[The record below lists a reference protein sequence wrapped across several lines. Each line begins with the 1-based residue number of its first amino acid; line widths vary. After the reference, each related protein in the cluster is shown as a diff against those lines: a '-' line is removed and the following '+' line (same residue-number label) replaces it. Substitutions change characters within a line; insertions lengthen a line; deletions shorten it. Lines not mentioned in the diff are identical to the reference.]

1 MNIHELYQAYCLYR
15 HDNFSY
21 GSQLITGQ
29 GQGDSYRVCAS
40 ATLCSILAVW
50 LQSLRVDCHVVM
62 LSLSLLAC
70 ALITMRVFFDLH
82 LLDGFYEDTKESH
95 CWKIKAAIKAWSGFF
110 FFPWPC
116 LYTSLMW
123 STSIQKQLV
132 GRVIHT
138 LYRVATV
145 THQIRMD
152 FNYWCLERINM
163 GHRSGMCTST
173 AKVLLG
179 VSLPTDRK

>member
-40 ATLCSILAVW
+40 ATLYSILAVW

-110 FFPWPC
+110 FSLAVFVYLTNVINLYSKTTSGACDSYTVPC
-116 LYTSLMW
+116 CYGYSP
-123 STSIQKQLV
+123 
-132 GRVIHT
+132 
-138 LYRVATV
+138 
-145 THQIRMD
+145 
-152 FNYWCLERINM
+152 N
-163 GHRSGMCTST
+163 
-173 AKVLLG
+173 
-179 VSLPTDRK
+179 